1 MDYCLANLET
11 LRLCGHQLTGSIP
24 VELAEISNLDHFLLS
39 ANDLEG
45 KLDSY
50 QACTPYAAD
59 CLVSWLCPISF
70 RAGVCPPSWL
80 HNVQPTR
87 VVFLPDQN
95 FLPKSGLLIFSGDIR
110 TYLGLLENLQFYSLT
125 RMTFTVQIPAD
136 LGKLTR

>member
-1 MDYCLANLET
+1 MTWRAN
-11 LRLCGHQLTGSIP
+11 SIP
-24 VELAEISNLDHFLLS
+24 TKLARLTLLTALFHGFVQS
-39 ANDLEG
+39 AFGQE
-45 KLDSY
+45 S
-50 QACTPYAAD
+50 AP
-59 CLVSWLCPISF
+59 
-70 RAGVCPPSWL
+70 RAGFT
-80 HNVQPTR
+80 NVQPTR